1 MFQTLL
7 SRSTL
12 LLLSGFAYTATYA
25 DSYADYARVT
35 DVDPIYETVEYREPY
50 QKCHLEERVV
60 KHRRSSSATPE
71 ILGALIGGAIG
82 NELGHNKSNKRVGA
96 LAGAILG
103 GSIAHDLDKPSRS
116 HNTTKTERV
125 CHTQHKIK
133 EKRELS
139 GYHVTYHYH
148 GRSYTTFMN
157 QHPGDKIEVY
167 VDVQPIES

>member
-1 MFQTLL
+1 MFQTPIFRTTVLV
-7 SRSTL
+7 
-12 LLLSGFAYTATYA
+12 LSGFVYTSVYAESHTDFAT
-25 DSYADYARVT
+25 VI
-35 DVDPIYETVEYREPY
+35 DVDPIYETIEYREPY
-50 QKCHLEERVV
+50 QQCHLEERVV
-60 KHRRSSSATPE
+60 KHRSSSSATPE

-103 GSIAHDLDKPSRS
+103 GSIAHDLDRPSHRHS
-116 HNTTKTERV
+116 TTKTERV

-139 GYHVTYHYH
+139 GYHVTYRYH
-148 GRSYTTFMN
+148 GRRYTTFVD
-157 QHPGDKIEVY
+157 QHPGDKLEVY